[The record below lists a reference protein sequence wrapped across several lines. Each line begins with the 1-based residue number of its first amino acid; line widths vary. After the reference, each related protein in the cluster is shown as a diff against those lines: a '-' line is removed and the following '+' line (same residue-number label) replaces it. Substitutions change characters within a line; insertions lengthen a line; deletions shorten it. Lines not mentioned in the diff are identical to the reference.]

1 MSLTRLQVGRLF
13 DGTGA
18 PALIDAAVLIDG
30 ERIVEVGPAAAVPTP
45 GGATCLDFPES
56 TLLPGLVDC
65 HSHTTLPG
73 DGTTIE
79 QAAAEPDEI
88 HLLRAAENARVAVES
103 GVTTLRENGAF
114 RRTGFALREALR
126 RGIVWGPR
134 LSVTGRPITVT
145 GGHCWPLGGEADGVE
160 GVRLAVR
167 QLVKE
172 DADWIKVMA
181 TGGGTLN
188 TRPYQASYTLDELRA
203 AVDEGHR
210 TNRLVGVHCTG
221 TPGIVNALDVGADML
236 IHGTFNNPDG
246 SATLDEEIA
255 RRIADGGVWLNP
267 TVHIG
272 RSRIWRFEGLSQER
286 QLSEAEATEFA
297 LMKERYAVRCEHV
310 ARLLQAGVRMA
321 AGSDCGWSYYRFGGF
336 RHEIEALAS
345 CGMGAAGALRAGT
358 RDSAV
363 AMGLDREVGS
373 VERGKLADLLVVAGD
388 PLLDLEAL
396 GNVEA
401 VFLGGTRVR

>member
-1 MSLTRLQVGRLF
+1 MSLTRIRAGRLF

-18 PALIDAAVLIDG
+18 PALTDAAVLIDG

-45 GGATCLDFPES
+45 EVAACLDFPES

-79 QAAAEPDEI
+79 QAAIESDEI
-88 HLLRAAENARVAVES
+88 HLLQAAANVRTALEA

-126 RGIVWGPR
+126 RGIVPGPR
-134 LSVTGRPITVT
+134 LSVAGRPITVT
-145 GGHCWPLGGEADGVE
+145 GGHCWPLGSEADGVE

-172 DADWIKVMA
+172 DADWIKAMS

-188 TRPYQASYTLDELRA
+188 TRPYQASYTIEELRA
-203 AVDEGHR
+203 IVDEGHR
-210 TNRLVGVHCTG
+210 ANRLVGIHCTG
-221 TPGIVNALDVGADML
+221 TPGIVNALDAGADML
-236 IHGTFNNPDG
+236 IHGNFNNPDG
-246 SATLDEEIA
+246 SATLDEELA
-255 RRIADGGVWLNP
+255 RQIADRGVWLNP

-272 RSRIWRFEGLSQER
+272 RTRIWRFE
-286 QLSEAEATEFA
+286 QLSRERPLSDDEAAEFA
-297 LMKERYAVRCEHV
+297 LVKERYAVRCEHM
-310 ARLLQAGVRMA
+310 ARLIQIGTRIA
-321 AGSDCGWSYYRFGGF
+321 AGSDCGWSYYAFDGF

-358 RDSAV
+358 LDSAA
-363 AMGLDREVGS
+363 AMGLDRDVGS

-388 PLLDLEAL
+388 PLVDLEAL

-401 VFLGGTRVR
+401 VFLGGTRAT